1 MFEINDLPVEFDIE
15 DVSGFLEF
23 AAEKLDLRGFM
34 EVSVSFLTAEEIRI
48 LNAEN
53 RQKDEA
59 TDILTFAL
67 SGPVPDAALGDI
79 YICMEQVCD
88 DYSFGSSRQAL
99 FFVLAHGIL
108 HLIGRTHELQEELLI
123 LREEQASLVLEYDKS
138 QQLK

>member
-1 MFEINDLPVEFDIE
+1 MFEINDLPVDFDL
-15 DVSGFLEF
+15 DDMSAFLGFVANRVGLQGFL
-23 AAEKLDLRGFM
+23 
-34 EVSVSFLTAEEIRI
+34 EVSVSFLSAEEIRI

-59 TDILTFAL
+59 TDILTFSI

-79 YICMEQVCD
+79 YICMEQICD
-88 DYSFGSSRQAL
+88 DYPFGNPRQAL

-108 HLIGRTHELQEELLI
+108 HLTGRTHDLPEELLS
-123 LREEQASLVLEYDKS
+123 LRDEQASLVLEYDKS

>member
-1 MFEINDLPVEFDIE
+1 MFEINDLPVDFDFD
-15 DVSGFLEF
+15 DVSAFLGFAAGKAGLKGFL
-23 AAEKLDLRGFM
+23 
-34 EVSVSFLTAEEIRI
+34 EVSVSFLTAEEMRI

-79 YICMEQVCD
+79 YICPEQICD
-88 DYSFGSSRQAL
+88 DYPFGSPRQAL

-108 HLIGRTHELQEELLI
+108 HLTGRTHDLPEELLT
-123 LREEQASLVLEYDKS
+123 LRDEQAALVLEYNKP
-138 QQLK
+138 Q